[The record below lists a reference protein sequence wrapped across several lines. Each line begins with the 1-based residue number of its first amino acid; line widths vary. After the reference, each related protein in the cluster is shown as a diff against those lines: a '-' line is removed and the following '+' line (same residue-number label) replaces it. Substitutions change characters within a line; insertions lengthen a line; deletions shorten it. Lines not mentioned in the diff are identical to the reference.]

1 MATTERTQ
9 QATADPASVGG
20 PSMEEMNA
28 IVALFQ
34 QADWPGLESRSGA
47 MTRQWPQHGFGWK
60 SLGVALKMQHRD
72 DEALAV
78 MQKAA
83 ALVPDDPDVHNNLGS
98 ALRESGQHALAITHF
113 ERALALNPD
122 FPDALNGLAITLK
135 QQGDP
140 ERVISLL
147 KRAIELRPTFPEAHY
162 NLGNAIKAEGDLDEA
177 VQCYMEA
184 LKLRPGYADAYNSLG
199 NTLML
204 KGEPEE
210 ALACYRQSLAANP
223 RFHEALNGMG
233 NALRALGQLDEAI
246 LKYQEAL
253 RLKPDHEGFHH
264 NLAIAYGE
272 KQDVDAALASYRE
285 SLRYAP
291 DYASSRAG
299 LGMLLIANG
308 QMEEGWPL
316 YESRWEGFQQAMEGL
331 LKRPETSLPQ
341 WRGEPVGKTD
351 ALLLFCEQ
359 GLGDSLQFIRYVPLL
374 AQRFARVTVVC
385 PTQLL
390 NIFRGSFQLA
400 NLEFTDV
407 PPKHQSRWQWHC
419 TTMSVPLAMHTT
431 MDTVPATVPYL
442 IAPENR
448 VRHWAEQLDTLDGG
462 KKPRVGLVWAGGNL
476 LRDDK
481 KRSITPEQFL
491 PLTAHHEMTWVSLQK
506 ANDDKKKAK
515 SHHKS
520 TLVDWME
527 DIRDFADTAALI
539 QNLDL
544 VITVDTAVAHLAG
557 AMGKP
562 VWMLNRFA
570 GDFRWMF
577 HRDDSPWYPSMRIF
591 RQPTPGDWPSVLA
604 QVQLAL
610 EAWRPAGSTPAKP
623 AIPPAETKSEEPS
636 LSAPKASTLQDDM
649 QRLFDWFTKGVS
661 GYAGLRDQLFADYRR
676 DRNMDL
682 SQHFVELLVQ
692 FGYSFFKNRNLEQA
706 CKFWQEVLNL
716 RPDHHYAL
724 HHLGVALAELNRHEE
739 ACALFRRAIAIE
751 PDRYYTHYTLAAS
764 LLALGHWEEGW
775 RYYEYRWRGSDQ
787 VPQLKTVEEEAKS
800 SAKAKTLISLPES
813 LNASLKPWQGEVPA
827 AGDALLL
834 YVEQGFGDQ
843 IQFVRLLPEVARRF
857 DRVDFYCSK
866 AVYDLFAHALQ
877 AFPNIRLIDKF
888 PKDYARW
895 QWHCPLLS
903 LPLALGLRPENIP
916 PAPYLSVPEDRR
928 KIWERRL
935 QPHLDGKP
943 LIGIAWTGSATL
955 GADRQRSIDPL
966 MLISLLTDQRF
977 HWVCLQKSDGRAD
990 AALPAAL
997 RPLLIDPMY
1006 EVQDFADT
1014 AALIDRLDLVIAVDT
1029 SVAHLAGAL
1038 GKPVWLL
1045 NRYAGDW
1052 RWMGQQVATPW
1063 YGSMRIFNQQTRDQW
1078 QEVIAALSQALED
1091 RYPPLPA
1098 AAASTAPST
1107 QSLPVQQSTV
1117 LAGSPSRTNGS
1128 ESALASM
1135 DETQQLLAYFNSG
1148 ELQAL
1153 AQAAGAMRE
1162 QDGPAGLADFM
1173 LQVAHLLQQPAGA
1186 GIDALPQI
1194 DPAHQVAWPADLKR
1208 SLSPIQEGIAV
1219 FHKCMLA
1226 QQDLPQALHR
1236 FAAILLTK
1244 GCYEAAA
1251 AYYEQAIA
1259 LRPAFVEALTNLG
1272 TARMRLGEMQA
1283 AIDAYQAALTLRPQY
1298 IEAMNG
1304 LGVTLKHMGR
1314 FTQAIAYF
1322 ETALSIQP
1330 SNAELLNNLGAT
1342 LLDMHRVDEA
1352 IPLFRRSIAADPGYH
1367 AAHMGLALALLF
1379 KGEWEE
1385 GWRHYEQRWVGSNF
1399 ALQGMVHKTDTNLP
1413 HWQGDPVQPDARL
1426 LVFCEQ
1432 GLGDNLQFARYIPLA
1447 AARFAKVTLFCHAPL
1462 FNILAGSFC
1471 LYPNIEVLKALPND
1485 HSAWDYHC
1493 YIMSMPL
1500 AFGTTPDN
1508 VPDQVP
1514 YLRSPVN
1521 RVQYWAERLAQT
1533 AGDQARVGLVWA
1545 GGRRLR
1551 DDRQRSIP
1559 LEYLADLL
1567 TLDGIAWISLQKEV
1581 SDDSEIARACLDK
1594 MTDWMPEIVDFADT
1608 AALIDNLDLV
1618 ISVDT
1623 SVAHLAGALGKPVW
1637 LLNRY
1642 SCDWRWMI
1650 EREDSPWYPSMRIFN
1665 QQVRDDWDSVLQG
1678 VKTALPEWARS
1689 LMPARPKLTQLAH
1702 TDPLREE
1709 AEQMIRCFEA
1719 RQWPE
1724 LETLSRSFT
1733 ERHPEQGFGFK
1744 ALGIALKMQKQDAQA
1759 LIALRR
1765 ASELLPADA
1774 DVHNNLANVLK
1785 ESGDLEGARRHYA
1798 IALERDPRLDD
1809 AHSNLAVLLYDQGEV
1824 EQAIAHFEQALAI
1837 KPDSSHTLFN
1847 LGVARKDMRHPEQA
1861 LACYE
1866 KAMAIDPQH
1875 HDARWN
1881 AALVL
1886 LSMGEFERGWT
1897 LYESRFLRKGRKPLQ
1912 ETPYPLWHGESLA
1925 GKRLLIQA
1933 EQGYG
1938 DTIQIARYLETLDA
1952 LGAKCWFQC
1961 HDSLMTLIKRS
1972 YPKATVIPSNVC
1984 PLDLDYRIPMMSL
1997 PLALKTFSEAAIPS
2011 RVPYLM
2017 ADPRKVADWKQRI
2030 ASTGKLVGI
2039 AWRGNPTHVN
2049 DAKRSMPL
2057 ETLLALVKAHPAI
2070 QFVSL
2075 QKQLTPAE
2083 RKQLGQLQNI
2093 LILDQELKD
2102 FDETAAVIRNLD
2114 LMITIDSVLLHL
2126 AGALATPSW
2135 GLLAY
2140 CPEWRWLIGRK
2151 DSPWYPGIK
2160 LFTQAVAGDWASL
2173 VKRLSRQLK

>member
-1 MATTERTQ
+1 MATTEQTP
-9 QATADPASVGG
+9 QATAAPASVGG
-20 PSMEEMNA
+20 PTLEEMNA

-34 QADWPGLESRSGA
+34 QADWPTLEARSEA

-60 SLGVALKMQHRD
+60 SLGVALKMQRRD
-72 DEALAV
+72 DEALSV
-78 MQKAA
+78 MHKAA
-83 ALVPDDPDVHNNLGS
+83 ALIPDDPDVHNNLGS
-98 ALRESGQHALAITHF
+98 ALREAGQHDLAITHF

-140 ERVISLL
+140 AKVISLL

-177 VQCYMEA
+177 MQCYMEA

-210 ALACYRQSLAANP
+210 ALACYRQSLACNP
-223 RFHEALNGMG
+223 GFQEAFNGMG

-264 NLAIAYGE
+264 NLAIAYSE
-272 KQDVDAALASYRE
+272 KMEVDDALASYRE

-299 LGMLLIANG
+299 LGMLLIAMGN
-308 QMEEGWPL
+308 MEEGWPL

-331 LKRPETSLPQ
+331 LKRPETTLPQ
-341 WRGEPVGKTD
+341 WHGEQVEKTD
-351 ALLLFCEQ
+351 GLLLFCEQ

-374 AQRFARVTVVC
+374 AERFAQVTVVC
-385 PTQLL
+385 PGQLL
-390 NIFRGSFQLA
+390 NIFRGSFQQG
-400 NLEFTDV
+400 NVVFTEVAPTD
-407 PPKHQSRWQWHC
+407 QSRWQWHC

-431 MDTVPATVPYL
+431 VDSIPAHVPYL

-448 VRHWAEQLDTLDGG
+448 VAHWAAQLHALDGG
-462 KKPRVGLVWAGGNL
+462 SKPRVGLVWAGGNL

-481 KRSITPEQFL
+481 KRSIAPEQFL

-506 ANDDKKKAK
+506 ANDDRKKAK
-515 SHHKS
+515 SHHKGA
-520 TLVDWME
+520 LVDWME
-527 DIRDFADTAALI
+527 DIKDFADTAALI

-562 VWMLNRFA
+562 VWMLNRHA

-577 HRDDSPWYPSMRIF
+577 HRADSPWYPSMRIF
-591 RQPTPGDWPSVLA
+591 RQPAPGDWSSVLA

-610 EAWRPAGSTPAKP
+610 EGWRPDDNGAVKTNGQMPRGE
-623 AIPPAETKSEEPS
+623 PPKDEMPQTAT
-636 LSAPKASTLQDDM
+636 SAHPTSLQDDM
-649 QRLFDWFTKGVS
+649 QRLFDWFSSGIS
-661 GYAGLRDQLFADYRR
+661 GYTGLRDQLFADYRR

-692 FGYSFFKNRNLEQA
+692 FGYGFFKNRNLEQA
-706 CKFWQEVLNL
+706 CKFWQEVLTL
-716 RPDHHYAL
+716 RPDHHYTL

-739 ACALFRRAIAIE
+739 ACELFRRAIAIE
-751 PDRYYTHYTLAAS
+751 PERYYTHYTLAAS
-764 LLALGHWEEGW
+764 LLALGQWEEGW
-775 RYYEYRWRGSDQ
+775 RYYEYRWKGSDQ
-787 VPQLKTVEEEAKS
+787 VPRSRTQDGPSGSDTHSGQAQKPKKLV
-800 SAKAKTLISLPES
+800 SLPES
-813 LNASLKPWQGEVPA
+813 LSTRLKPWQGEIPA

-843 IQFVRLLPEVARRF
+843 IQFIRLLPEVAQRF
-857 DRVDFYCSK
+857 DRVDLYCGT
-866 AVYDLFAHALQ
+866 AVYALFAHTLKGLPNLQ
-877 AFPNIRLIDKF
+877 LIKEF
-888 PKDYARW
+888 PKDLAAW

-903 LPLALGLRPENIP
+903 LPLALGLRPDNIP
-916 PAPYLSVPEDRR
+916 PTPYLSVPEDRR
-928 KIWERRL
+928 PRWERRL
-935 QPHLDGKP
+935 QPSLDGKP

-955 GADRQRSIDPL
+955 GADKQRSIDPL

-977 HWVCLQKSDGRAD
+977 HWVNLQRSDGRPD
-990 AALPAAL
+990 GGIPASL
-997 RPLLIDPMY
+997 RPLLIDPMD

-1014 AALIDRLDLVIAVDT
+1014 AALIEHLDLVIAVDT
-1029 SVAHLAGAL
+1029 SIAHLAGAL

-1045 NRYAGDW
+1045 NRFSGDW
-1052 RWMGQQVATPW
+1052 RWMGQQESTPW
-1063 YGSMRIFNQQTRDQW
+1063 YGSMRIFNQKRLDQW
-1078 QEVIAALSQALED
+1078 QDVIAALSQALEA
-1091 RYPPLPA
+1091 RHPPALP
-1098 AAASTAPST
+1098 SAP
-1107 QSLPVQQSTV
+1107 LPVQPPVTV
-1117 LAGSPSRTNGS
+1117 LAGDPVAPANQPQT
-1128 ESALASM
+1128 SM
-1135 DETQQLLAYFNSG
+1135 DPTQQLMAHFDSG
-1148 ELQAL
+1148 DLQAL
-1153 AQAAGAMRE
+1153 ERTADSFLKQGRAV
-1162 QDGPAGLADFM
+1162 GLAQFM
-1173 LQVAHLLQQPAGA
+1173 RHTAWLLQQKGDMDV
-1186 GIDALPQI
+1186 DASPQI
-1194 DPAHQVAWPADLKR
+1194 DPGHPSASPADHRKTLSAIEE
-1208 SLSPIQEGIAV
+1208 SLAV
-1219 FHKCMLA
+1219 FRKSLRA
-1226 QQDLPQALHR
+1226 QRDLPQALHR
-1236 FAAILLTK
+1236 FAAVLLTK
-1244 GCYEAAA
+1244 GCYQAAA
-1251 AYYEQAIA
+1251 AYYERAIA
-1259 LRPAFVEALTNLG
+1259 LRPDFVEALTNLG

-1283 AIDAYQAALTLRPQY
+1283 AIRAYQRALELRPQY
-1298 IEAMNG
+1298 VEATNG
-1304 LGVTLKHMGR
+1304 LGVTLKHLGQSM
-1314 FTQAIAYF
+1314 QAIACF
-1322 ETALSIQP
+1322 ESALTIQP
-1330 SNAELLNNLGAT
+1330 SNAELLNNLAAT
-1342 LLDMHRVDEA
+1342 VLDMHQVDEA
-1352 IPLFRRSIAADPGYH
+1352 IALFRRAIAADPGYH

-1385 GWRHYEQRWVGSNF
+1385 GWRHYERRWVGSNF

-1413 HWQGDPVQPDARL
+1413 HWHGEAVEPGARL

-1447 AARFAKVTLFCHAPL
+1447 AARFTKVTLFCHAPL
-1462 FNILAGSFC
+1462 YNIFAGSFC
-1471 LYPNIEVLKALPND
+1471 LHQNIEVLKTLPND

-1500 AFGTTPDN
+1500 AFGTTLDN
-1508 VPDQVP
+1508 VPDRVP

-1521 RVQYWAERLAQT
+1521 RVQYWAERLAET
-1533 AGDQARVGLVWA
+1533 AGDRPRIGLVWA

-1559 LEYLADLL
+1559 LELLTELL
-1567 TLDGIAWISLQKEV
+1567 TLEDIAWISLQKEV
-1581 SDDSEIARACLDK
+1581 ADDSEAAMACMK
-1594 MTDWMPEIVDFADT
+1594 RFTDWMPEIVDFADT

-1642 SCDWRWMI
+1642 ACDWRWMF

-1665 QQVRDDWDSVLQG
+1665 QQARDDWGDVLQR
-1678 VKTALPEWARS
+1678 VRAALPGWIDSHPRIRQAV
-1689 LMPARPKLTQLAH
+1689 AY
-1702 TDPLREE
+1702 TDPLRDQ
-1709 AEQMIRCFEA
+1709 AERMIELFEA
-1719 RQWPE
+1719 RQWPA
-1724 LETLSRSFT
+1724 LETLSRSFVQQ
-1733 ERHPEQGFGFK
+1733 HPEQGFGFK
-1744 ALGIALKMQKQDAQA
+1744 ALGIALKMQKHDDQA
-1759 LIALRR
+1759 LVALRQ
-1765 ASELLPADA
+1765 ASELMPTDA

-1798 IALERDPRLDD
+1798 IALERDSKLDD
-1809 AHSNLAVLLYDQGEV
+1809 AHCNLAVLLYDQGKV
-1824 EQAIAHFEQALAI
+1824 EEAISHFEQALAI

-1847 LGVARKDMRHPEQA
+1847 LGVARKDMRQPEQA

-1866 KAMAIDPQH
+1866 KAMAIDPRH

-1886 LSMGEFERGWT
+1886 LSMGEFERGWP
-1897 LYESRFLRKGRKPLQ
+1897 LYEARFQRHGRKPLQ
-1912 ETPYPLWHGESLA
+1912 ETPYPLWLGEPSLA

-1933 EQGYG
+1933 EQGFG

-1952 LGAKCWFQC
+1952 MGAKCWLQC
-1961 HDSLMTLIKRS
+1961 HDSLIALIRRS
-1972 YPKATVIPSNVC
+1972 FPKATVIPSNVC

-1997 PLALKTFSEAAIPS
+1997 PLALKTFSEAAIPGK
-2011 RVPYLM
+2011 VPYLVP
-2017 ADPRKVADWKQRI
+2017 DPRKVADWKERLV
-2030 ASTGKLVGI
+2030 STGKRVGI

-2057 ETLLALVKAHPAI
+2057 ETLLTLVKSHPSV

-2075 QKQLTPAE
+2075 QKQLTAAE
-2083 RKQLGQLQNI
+2083 RKQLGKHPNLR
-2093 LILDQELKD
+2093 ILDQELKD

-2114 LMITIDSVLLHL
+2114 LVITIDSVLLHL
-2126 AGALATPSW
+2126 AGALATLAW

-2140 CPEWRWLIGRK
+2140 CPEWRWRIGRK

-2160 LFTQAVAGDWASL
+2160 LFTQAVAGDWTSL
-2173 VKRLSRQLK
+2173 VKRISRQLK